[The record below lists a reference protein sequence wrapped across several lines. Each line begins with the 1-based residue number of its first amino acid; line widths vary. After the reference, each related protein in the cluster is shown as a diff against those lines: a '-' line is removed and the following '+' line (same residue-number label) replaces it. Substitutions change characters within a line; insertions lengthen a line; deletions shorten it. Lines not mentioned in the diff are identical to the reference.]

1 MAVYFNNFNNKFRC
15 LIISYAQKRNKMK
28 MHWRLKRMKEKYYM
42 LMKEKYYMLKFSTA
56 SPGTKEWLIGAEI
69 KYGGFI
75 ANVPRNKVSLKD
87 PRTKE
92 QLRKG
97 GMIGGD
103 RMLHHG
109 YASKYSEY
117 LFPYIG
123 KDRTITV
130 AEFGILKGTGLAIW
144 CDLFI
149 GGRVLGLDIDLGHVN
164 DNMDNLRAFGAFK
177 SNQPELY
184 EFDQFENN
192 IEYLGT
198 ILKGDKIDVCIDD
211 GCHSIESILNT
222 MKSVMRYLADE
233 AVYIIED
240 NRDVHKEIK
249 TIYPD
254 LLVDYENELT
264 IVSKPGR
271 KSA

>member
-1 MAVYFNNFNNKFRC
+1 MGIKN
-15 LIISYAQKRNKMK
+15 
-28 MHWRLKRMKEKYYM
+28 RLKRIFNSTREKYY
-42 LMKEKYYMLKFSTA
+42 LQKYSAATL
-56 SPGTKEWLIGAEI
+56 GTREWLIRTEI
-69 KYGGFI
+69 KYGGI
-75 ANVPRNKVSLKD
+75 EGNVPRNKVSPKD
-87 PRTKE
+87 PRTKK
-92 QLRKG
+92 QLRTG

-117 LFPYIG
+117 LLPYVE
-123 KDRTITV
+123 KDRTVTV

-149 GGRVLGLDIDLGHVN
+149 GGRVLGLDIDLEHIN
-164 DNMDNLRAFGAFK
+164 DNMDNLRALEAF
-177 SNQPELY
+177 SNNQPELH
-184 EFDQFENN
+184 EFDQFRDN

-211 GCHSIESILNT
+211 GYHSIESILST
-222 MKSVMRYLADE
+222 MKSVMPYLADD
-233 AVYIIED
+233 AVYFIED

-254 LLVDYENELT
+254 LLVDHQDFLT
-264 IVSKPGR
+264 IVSYTK
-271 KSA
+271 